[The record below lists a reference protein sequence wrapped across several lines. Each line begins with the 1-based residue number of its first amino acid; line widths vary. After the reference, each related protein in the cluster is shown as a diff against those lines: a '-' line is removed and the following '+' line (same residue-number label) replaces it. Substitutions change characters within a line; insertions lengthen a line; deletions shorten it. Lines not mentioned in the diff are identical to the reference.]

1 LFHARAIAESPK
13 VASLFRFN
21 RLRID
26 LPWLRPGSW
35 PAYLAA
41 AVLVAVALP
50 LRLVLGPLL
59 HDLPILTFYPTV
71 ILATF
76 LGGMASGLLA
86 VALAS
91 LAAWFFFLAPDF
103 SHGTTE
109 VGHAV
114 ALVVFVLIA
123 VANVAI
129 VGALQTALARL
140 RSLTDAERARDAQ
153 ELRRLADALHHA
165 AFAIAIVDAR
175 TNAIQFAN
183 PAYAALRGTTVA
195 QLRGTNILESYSP
208 AERARMQALFDE
220 ADRTGR
226 TSAESEYVRS
236 DGSVRPVQIDLTSV
250 YDSAGEASYRI
261 GTVQDITQRKRAE
274 AMTAELHALDARMRQ
289 ILDETPIAM
298 ALRTVDNSRYVW
310 VNAATCR
317 MLEYTADE
325 LIGRPVDDL
334 RHPADSATPITETR
348 GAIPEWDPIDR
359 RLVAKSG
366 RIVLVRSRAVRL
378 GPDAAGQDLV
388 IGMSEDITRQRQVEA
403 ALRQAQKME
412 AIGNLAGGMAHDF
425 NNLLGVI
432 IGDLEIIDARL
443 RDNAEVTALVRD
455 ATEAALRGADLTR
468 NMLAFS
474 RRQPLQPIELAV
486 NAVIGDITRMLTRIL
501 GEDVTITLDLAPGVS
516 PVIADRGMLEA
527 CIVNLASNARYAM
540 PRGGVLRIATAN
552 RPIDGDAGA
561 GAAGVQQTVR
571 PGEYVMIEVADTG
584 AGMPP
589 EVLSRVFEPFF
600 TTKAPAQHSGLGL
613 SMVFGFISQSGG
625 HITVD
630 SEPGSGTTLRLFLP
644 RAATAA
650 TVMPPEP
657 VPTQALDGNGET
669 VLVVEDNAALRR
681 VAVRQLT
688 RLGYAVIEADSGEAA
703 LAQLATTPVSV
714 LFTDVVMPGG
724 MNGFE
729 LAQRARTTQPDIK
742 VLLTSGFPEQLADP
756 AAIGARLLNKPYRA
770 EDLARAVR
778 ATLHG

>member
-1 LFHARAIAESPK
+1 
-13 VASLFRFN
+13 LFRFDK
-21 RLRID
+21 LRID

-41 AVLVAVALP
+41 AVLVAVALL

-59 HDLPILTFYPTV
+59 HNLPILTFYPTV
-71 ILATF
+71 MLATF

-86 VALAS
+86 VMLAT

-114 ALVVFVLIA
+114 ALIVFVLIA

-140 RSLTDAERARDAQ
+140 RGLTDAERARDAQ

-183 PAYAALRGTTVA
+183 PAFAALRGTTVQ
-195 QLRGTNILESYSP
+195 QLRGTNVLESYSP
-208 AERARMQALFDE
+208 AERARMRALFDE
-220 ADRTGR
+220 ADRSGR
-226 TSAESEYVRS
+226 VTAEAEYVRA
-236 DGSVRPVQIDLTSV
+236 DGSVLPVQIDLTSV
-250 YDSAGEASYRI
+250 YDQSGEASYRI
-261 GTVQDITQRKRAE
+261 GSVQDLTERKRAE
-274 AMTAELHALDARMRQ
+274 AMTVELHALDARMRQ
-289 ILDETPIAM
+289 ILDETPIGM
-298 ALRTVDNSRYVW
+298 VLRTADDGRYVW
-310 VNAATCR
+310 ANATLRR
-317 MLEYTADE
+317 MLEYTTEE
-325 LIGRPVDDL
+325 LASHPPEHF
-334 RHPADSATPITETR
+334 RHPDDNAIAIVNAR
-348 GAIPEWDPIDR
+348 GSVPEWDPIDR

-366 RIVLVRSRAVRL
+366 RIVLVRTRAIRL
-378 GPDAAGQDLV
+378 GPDAGGQDLV
-388 IGMSEDITRQRQVEA
+388 LKMAEDITQQRQFEA

-432 IGDLEIIDARL
+432 IGDLDTIDARL
-443 RDNAEVTALVRD
+443 RDNAEVAALVQD

-468 NMLAFS
+468 NMLAFA
-474 RRQPLQPIELAV
+474 RRQPLQPVELAV
-486 NAVIGDITRMLTRIL
+486 NAVIGEITRMLARIL
-501 GEDVTITLDLAPGVS
+501 GEDVTITLDLAPDLW

-527 CIVNLASNARYAM
+527 CIVNLASNARDAM
-540 PRGGVLRIATAN
+540 PRGGTLRIATAN
-552 RPIDGDAGA
+552 RPIDANADAGA
-561 GAAGVQQTVR
+561 AALQQTAR
-571 PGEYVMIEVADTG
+571 SGEYVMIEVADTG
-584 AGMPP
+584 AGMSP

-644 RAATAA
+644 RAAAAA
-650 TVMPPEP
+650 TVMPREP
-657 VPTQALDGNGET
+657 AQVQALDGNGET

-688 RLGYAVIEADSGEAA
+688 RLGYAVIEADSAEAA
-703 LAQLATTPVSV
+703 LGQLATTRVSV

-729 LAQRARTTQPDIK
+729 LALHARATQPDIK
-742 VLLTSGFPEQLADP
+742 VLLTSGFPEQQADP
-756 AAIGARLLNKPYRA
+756 AAIGARLLSKPYRA
-770 EDLARAVR
+770 EDLARAMR
-778 ATLHG
+778 ATLQG